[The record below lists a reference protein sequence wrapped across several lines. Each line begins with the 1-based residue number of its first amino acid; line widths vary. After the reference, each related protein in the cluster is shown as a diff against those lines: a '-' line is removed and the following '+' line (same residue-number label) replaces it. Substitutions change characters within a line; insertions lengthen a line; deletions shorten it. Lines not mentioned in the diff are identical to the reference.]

1 VGNGHE
7 NIMCDRVYVVDCRR
21 RSPVV
26 QQKRRKPSAK
36 RNMFGG
42 MTSRKSRDSGEITV
56 ANRIISFGK
65 MPSYKCV

>member
-1 VGNGHE
+1 MLE
-7 NIMCDRVYVVDCRR
+7 CRR

-26 QQKRRKPSAK
+26 KHKRKKPPAK
-36 RNMFGG
+36 RNVFG
-42 MTSRKSRDSGEITV
+42 SVPSLSSYKARDSGEITV